1 MENSIH
7 EITLPDWDNT
17 TLQVV
22 LTRMAPTLCCR
33 NSVPC

>member
-22 LTRMAPTLCCR
+22 LTPDGPYFM
-33 NSVPC
+33 